1 LCRWS
6 TRHGD
11 LQWSSNCTTPIFL
24 SFLKGQFSNDSLYSY
39 QKKTLFVRL
48 AMQSPICFSG
58 LVQVC
63 YSQILIYPLPN
74 IIRWGC
80 NHPNWGLA
88 GEVPGMKTFTVWEA
102 LWTYRASTHHLH
114 PSSVSSEEALDS
126 ALWVQEC
133 RKQRWIYR
141 IARTMSSQMLW
152 SLIPAVWYPGQLSQ
166 KLPSLRHGPYKS
178 CSRMQGL
185 QSECPCSVMW
195 CAWS

>member
-1 LCRWS
+1 
-6 TRHGD
+6 
-11 LQWSSNCTTPIFL
+11 
-24 SFLKGQFSNDSLYSY
+24 
-39 QKKTLFVRL
+39 
-48 AMQSPICFSG
+48 MQSPICFSG

-88 GEVPGMKTFTVWEA
+88 ALVPGMKTFTVWEALWEA

-133 RKQRWIYR
+133 RKQRWIYVVTNALILDPCCVISR
-141 IARTMSSQMLW
+141 TTFAEVAKFASRPIQIFFKNARFT
-152 SLIPAVWYPGQLSQ
+152 I
-166 KLPSLRHGPYKS
+166 
-178 CSRMQGL
+178 RMPL
-185 QSECPCSVMW
+185 
-195 CAWS
+195 

>member
-1 LCRWS
+1 MYNISPNFDGSRRACSHRLCRWS

-11 LQWSSNCTTPIFL
+11 LQWSSNCITPIFL

-133 RKQRWIYR
+133 RKQRSKTIYSWF
-141 IARTMSSQMLW
+141 T
-152 SLIPAVWYPGQLSQ
+152 
-166 KLPSLRHGPYKS
+166 PYDYHFI
-178 CSRMQGL
+178 GI
-185 QSECPCSVMW
+185 
-195 CAWS
+195 

>member
-1 LCRWS
+1 
-6 TRHGD
+6 
-11 LQWSSNCTTPIFL
+11 
-24 SFLKGQFSNDSLYSY
+24 
-39 QKKTLFVRL
+39 
-48 AMQSPICFSG
+48 MQSPICFSG

-88 GEVPGMKTFTVWEA
+88 ALVPGMKTFTVWEALWEA

-114 PSSVSSEEALDS
+114 PSSVSSEEALKTVHCEFRNVAS
-126 ALWVQEC
+126 NGEF
-133 RKQRWIYR
+133 
-141 IARTMSSQMLW
+141 TSSQMLW

-178 CSRMQGL
+178 SSRMQGL